1 VPILEG
7 AVVPRSR
14 SSVGD
19 AVRSARPADG
29 LTIWL
34 LGNAGVLVVDSDGR
48 RIAIDPWT
56 SDWLEIR
63 SAANPE
69 PVVRQ
74 RPARLASEELADLVD
89 AVLVTHEHPDHL
101 DPGLVH
107 ALTAAGVPVFLPRGC
122 LPAAEAC
129 GYPVSALRPME
140 PGEEVDV
147 CGFDVVAVPAA
158 HALAGDGYGHYTEW
172 LDESGAHRAVGFIV
186 RCGGRVLF
194 HGGDTVMWPGLQERL
209 RAARVDTCLLPIN
222 GRDWLR
228 EERGLVGNLTARES
242 ADLAAACGADV
253 LIPVHFDGVV
263 GNTGSPGEV
272 VDYAAATYPQLSVL
286 LPGRSGV
293 HLPPIGSR

>member
-1 VPILEG
+1 
-7 AVVPRSR
+7 
-14 SSVGD
+14 
-19 AVRSARPADG
+19 
-29 LTIWL
+29 
-34 LGNAGVLVVDSDGR
+34 VLVVDPNGS

-56 SDWLEIR
+56 SDWLESR

-101 DPGLVH
+101 DPGLAPV
-107 ALTAAGVPVFLPRGC
+107 LTAAGVPVFLPRGC
-122 LPAAEAC
+122 VPAAEAC
-129 GYPVSALRPME
+129 GYPASALRPVE
-140 PGEEVDV
+140 VGEEVDV
-147 CGFDVVAVPAA
+147 CGFEVEAVPAA
-158 HALAGDGYGHYTEW
+158 HALAGDGYGSYTEW
-172 LDESGAHRAVGFIV
+172 LDERGAHRAVGFIV

-194 HGGDTVMWPGLQERL
+194 HGGDTVMWPGLQDRL
-209 RAARVDTCLLPIN
+209 RAAHVDTCLLPVN